1 MGTDLVQNAVDLT
14 RRALLLSLELSLPVL
29 LVGMLV
35 GFLISVIQA
44 LTQIQEQT
52 LSFIPKV
59 LAVAATL
66 LLTLPWVLNVLVDYM
81 REILVAMRSPLVP

>member
-1 MGTDLVQNAVDLT
+1 MGTDLVQNAVDMT
-14 RRALLLSLELSLPVL
+14 RRALLLSLELSLPIL
-29 LVGMLV
+29 LVGMIV
-35 GFLISVIQA
+35 GFLISVVQA

-66 LLTLPWVLNVLVDYM
+66 LLTLPWVLNALVDYM